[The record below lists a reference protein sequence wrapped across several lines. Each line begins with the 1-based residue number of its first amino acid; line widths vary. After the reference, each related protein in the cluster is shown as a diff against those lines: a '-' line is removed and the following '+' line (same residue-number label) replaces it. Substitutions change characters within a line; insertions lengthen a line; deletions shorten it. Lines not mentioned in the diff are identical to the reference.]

1 MDALEVIRENEA
13 RVREMFGVKRIGIF
27 GSSARREAKKDSDI
41 DVLVEFEEGKKT
53 FDNFMDLTFFLEEVL
68 GRKVDLVTLE
78 ALRPE
83 LKTSILKEVA
93 YA

>member
-1 MDALEVIRENEA
+1 MDVLGVIKKNEA
-13 RVREMFGVKRIGIF
+13 EIKERFGVKRIGIF
-27 GSSARREAKKDSDI
+27 GSSTRGEAKKDSDI

-53 FDNFMDLTFFLEEVL
+53 FDNFMELAFFLEEVF
-68 GRKVDLVTLE
+68 GRKIDLVTAE

-83 LKTSILKEVA
+83 LKASILKEVA

>member
-1 MDALEVIRENEA
+1 MDILGVIRKNEA
-13 RVREMFGVKRIGIF
+13 QIKERFKVKKIGIF
-27 GSSARREAKKDSDI
+27 GSSVRGEAKKDSDI

-53 FDNFMDLTFFLEEVL
+53 FDNFMDLTFFLEEVF
-68 GRKVDLVTLE
+68 GRKVDLVTRE